1 MRKLQYANLSLDVIP
16 GATVEEM
23 IQRYFT
29 VSPIRPQTVVLWFV
43 VFSASS
49 NSACFVV
56 FSQEEDVV
64 FRCEWCEGSRSVLSS
79 SLESLPR

>member
-1 MRKLQYANLSLDVIP
+1 MKLQYTNLSLDVIT

-29 VSPIRPQTVVLWFV
+29 VSSTPSLPSSSLLLLTLP
-43 VFSASS
+43 VFA
-49 NSACFVV
+49 

-79 SLESLPR
+79 SLETLPR